1 MHITTK
7 ALVLRG
13 VDYKES
19 DKILTLLTQDQG
31 KLTAAA
37 RGCRKKGSAI
47 AAGCQLLA
55 GDLVQTSGLGGY
67 YPSGLVIGTVEEV
80 LVDDSGAASY
90 AILAPKADL
99 AALTEVFVIK
109 DFDVVT

>member
-7 ALVLRG
+7 ALVLRTT
-13 VDYKES
+13 DYKES

-31 KLTAAA
+31 KLTASA

-55 GDLVQTSGLGGY
+55 WS
-67 YPSGLVIGTVEEV
+67 EMV
-80 LVDDSGAASY
+80 LYDFQGRWSVKEAATE
-90 AILAPKADL
+90 LARDL
-99 AALTEVFVIK
+99 AKKVWAEDGNTPEQQ
-109 DFDVVT
+109 